1 MSEQL
6 FAYTKYSLMFLLLFL
21 IFTDQDQKTEA
32 DYEEVTVRGARTVF
46 KYRVYEKKAS
56 IDDPVENGER

>member
-32 DYEEVTVRGARTVF
+32 DYEEVTVSGARTVF

>member
-21 IFTDQDQKTEA
+21 IFTDQDQKIEA
-32 DYEEVTVRGARTVF
+32 DYEEVTVSGARTVF

-56 IDDPVENGER
+56 IDAPVENGER

>member
-1 MSEQL
+1 MFEQL